1 MKVPYLSIII
11 PCFNEE
17 EVLPETFRRV
27 MAALEGDWHKGAEV
41 IFIND
46 GSSDQTLS
54 ILKRYAEEDP
64 SVKVLNFSRN
74 FGHQAAVTAGISYCS
89 GDVAIIIDADLQ
101 DPPELFK
108 DMVAIH
114 REKGANVVYG
124 VRKERKGET
133 WFKKQTAKWFYR
145 LLNNLSDVN
154 LNVDTGDFRL
164 IDRKV
169 INTFK
174 GLGERNKYIRGLISW
189 MGFKQE
195 PIYYDRDPRL
205 AGETKYPLRKMLK
218 LASIAMFYFS
228 KKPLKMA
235 ITLGVFSLV
244 IGLFLTVYV
253 LVIQFSGTI
262 TTPGWASTLIT
273 IIFFGGVQLVTIGV
287 TGEYIGNILDEVKG
301 RPEFIVDEEIGFSAT
316 RKE

>member
-1 MKVPYLSIII
+1 MQKLPYLSVII

-17 EVLPETFRRV
+17 EVLPQTFERV
-27 MAALEGDWHKGAEV
+27 MAATQGDWHKGAEI

-46 GSSDQTLS
+46 GSRDTTLNL
-54 ILKRYAEEDP
+54 LKEFASSHKEVR
-64 SVKVLNFSRN
+64 VINFSRN
-74 FGHQAAVTAGISYCS
+74 FGHQAAVSAGIHYCT

-101 DPPELFK
+101 DPPELFRP
-108 DMVAIH
+108 MVELY
-114 REKGANVVYG
+114 REKEANVVYG

-133 WFKKQTAKWFYR
+133 WFKKITAKWFYR
-145 LLNNLSDVN
+145 LLNQLSDVS

-169 INTFK
+169 INAFK
-174 GLGERNKYIRGLISW
+174 GLGEKNKYIRGLISW

-195 PIYYDRDPRL
+195 PIYYDRDSRA
-205 AGETKYPLRKMLK
+205 AGETKYPMSKMLK

-228 KKPLKMA
+228 KKPLKMS
-235 ITLGVFSLV
+235 ITLGVFSLI
-244 IGLFLTVYV
+244 IGLFLTIYV
-253 LVIQFSGTI
+253 LFVQFSGVE

-273 IIFFGGVQLVTIGV
+273 IIFFGGVQLITIGV

-301 RPEFIVDEEIGFSAT
+301 RPQYIVEEEIGF
-316 RKE
+316 